1 MRSLSKPFIL
11 FLHISTIHPGRSYHG
26 SPDYSCEYC
35 SAIFW
40 YGERLQRQSSLS
52 QHRVVYSGCYA
63 RGSVSLHIHGW
74 HVSHNMHGKM
84 QWTTMNSTGVD
95 MCFVIVL
102 NQRPESS
109 SSIKLLAL
117 QHVHDQLFHAFR
129 RWAIGC
135 HSCVP
140 QRRPSHASKPT
151 NGRDSL
157 YWYGAPRFTQ
167 MWFHVPSICIAQR
180 VRKNVVSTYR
190 LNRCLTDFRYMV
202 YGSNF

>member
-11 FLHISTIHPGRSYHG
+11 FLHISTVHPGRSFHG

-40 YGERLQRQSSLS
+40 YGERLQQQSSLS

-63 RGSVSLHIHGW
+63 RGSVSLPIHRW

-102 NQRPESS
+102 NQRSGSS

-117 QHVHDQLFHAFR
+117 QHVHDELFHAFR
-129 RWAIGC
+129 RWAIDC

-140 QRRPSHASKPT
+140 QRQINEWTGFTILVWCAALYT
-151 NGRDSL
+151 NVISCAVNMHRTTCKEKCGVHL
-157 YWYGAPRFTQ
+157 PPQ
-167 MWFHVPSICIAQR
+167 
-180 VRKNVVSTYR
+180 
-190 LNRCLTDFRYMV
+190 
-202 YGSNF
+202 